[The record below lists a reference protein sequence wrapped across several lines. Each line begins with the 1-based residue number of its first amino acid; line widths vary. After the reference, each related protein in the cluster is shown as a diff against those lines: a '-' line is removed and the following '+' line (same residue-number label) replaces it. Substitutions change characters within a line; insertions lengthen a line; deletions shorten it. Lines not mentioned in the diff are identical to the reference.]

1 MNRVLILISFL
12 FTVNFSFSQKQ
23 GQALIDSIEQELP
36 KIKNI
41 LTKSEYFSLINELE
55 VPRLIN
61 NLKKI
66 LLTYKM
72 TLDQM
77 FIVLLNQL

>member
-36 KIKNI
+36 KIKEDT
-41 LTKSEYFSLINELE
+41 TKAKAMYKIAATYYS
-55 VPRLIN
+55 V
-61 NLKKI
+61 NLDNCI
-66 LLTYKM
+66 QQANQGLRF
-72 TLDQM
+72 M
-77 FIVLLNQL
+77 FIKK